1 STAWL
6 LGALA
11 ALALGIVFVVLGAG
25 LWPRRWQRQAWTL
38 AGALALALFQ
48 GARLVSYYFQ
58 GEGFNER
65 FFFHLS
71 ADSLQAAGAYWP
83 LATAVAALLLAVA
96 LAALLLAPP
105 HRRAPRRALLGGL
118 ALTACLLL
126 DPALRRTFSAARVAA
141 MAP

>member
-1 STAWL
+1 
-6 LGALA
+6 
-11 ALALGIVFVVLGAG
+11 
-25 LWPRRWQRQAWTL
+25 
-38 AGALALALFQ
+38 
-48 GARLVSYYFQ
+48 
-58 GEGFNER
+58 ER

-141 MAP
+141 MAPADIPWQALGLDAAALNPALAGVAEGGRNLVLIYLEGLERVYTEASVFPGLTPNLQRL